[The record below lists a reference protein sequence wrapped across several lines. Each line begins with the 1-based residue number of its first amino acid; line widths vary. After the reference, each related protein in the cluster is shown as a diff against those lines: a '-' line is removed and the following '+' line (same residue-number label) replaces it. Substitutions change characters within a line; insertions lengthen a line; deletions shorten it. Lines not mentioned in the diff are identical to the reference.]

1 MKGIPFLKKDIGKI
15 SAIIDSI
22 DMLSDN
28 SYTWITSLADNK
40 SWCTEKTRDLF
51 RLTDQVI
58 SDFEHLLLEYVYPD
72 DVQEYLEE
80 IENRLNGIHLDWGLC
95 IRMRIN
101 DDQYAM
107 FSFHAGI
114 LYDEKDM
121 PEYMVMVIR
130 NENVFRQFDALTDL
144 YSEARYV
151 EDLKNMIAQENPFAI
166 LQIHV
171 KGFSTFNLVY
181 GRDFSNEL
189 LQAIALRF
197 IYMMDLDK
205 AVYHLDGECFVF
217 ILKKAGRKE
226 LLNFEKQVRDTLD
239 AGIMA
244 DGKLHPLKMAAGAIL
259 LENYH
264 GDLSSICGQVTYALN
279 HSLQKHQDQ
288 LVIFNDEVQ
297 TSKGADLTLMKVIHQ
312 SVHNNCKGFYLLYQ
326 PIVNSNTGDIVGAE
340 ALVRWSHESYGT
352 IPPGMFIDWLETDPS
367 MYHLGNFVLRTA
379 LIETKELL
387 ERKPDFFVNVN
398 ISVRQLERPEFHQ
411 KVSDILDET
420 AFPADHLCMELTER
434 CKDFPMDFLDQEV
447 RFFQSCGIRVAMDD
461 FGTGSA
467 SSNLVMS
474 IPMDEIKIDM
484 SFIRDIISNPKNQ
497 AMVRS
502 ILDFA
507 EKSHMA
513 TCLEG
518 VETEELQDY
527 LRAYN
532 ATWFQGYYYSR
543 PISIEELKKM
553 LG

>member
-101 DDQYAM
+101 DEQYAM

-312 SVHNNCKGFYLLYQ
+312 SVHNNCDGFYLLYQ
-326 PIVNSNTGDIVGAE
+326 PIVNSTTGDIVGAE
-340 ALVRWSHESYGT
+340 ALVRWSHEAYGT

-398 ISVRQLERPEFHQ
+398 ISIRQLERPEFHQ
-411 KVSDILDET
+411 KVLDILDET
-420 AFPADHLCMELTER
+420 DFPADHLCMELTER

-502 ILDFA
+502 ILGFA

-532 ATWFQGYYYSR
+532 ATWFQGYYYSK
-543 PISIEELKKM
+543 PIPIEELKKM

>member
-101 DDQYAM
+101 DEQYAM

-181 GRDFSNEL
+181 GRDFSMNCFRQSL
-189 LQAIALRF
+189 CAL
-197 IYMMDLDK
+197 
-205 AVYHLDGECFVF
+205 
-217 ILKKAGRKE
+217 
-226 LLNFEKQVRDTLD
+226 
-239 AGIMA
+239 
-244 DGKLHPLKMAAGAIL
+244 
-259 LENYH
+259 
-264 GDLSSICGQVTYALN
+264 SI
-279 HSLQKHQDQ
+279 
-288 LVIFNDEVQ
+288 
-297 TSKGADLTLMKVIHQ
+297 
-312 SVHNNCKGFYLLYQ
+312 
-326 PIVNSNTGDIVGAE
+326 
-340 ALVRWSHESYGT
+340 
-352 IPPGMFIDWLETDPS
+352 
-367 MYHLGNFVLRTA
+367 
-379 LIETKELL
+379 
-387 ERKPDFFVNVN
+387 
-398 ISVRQLERPEFHQ
+398 
-411 KVSDILDET
+411 
-420 AFPADHLCMELTER
+420 
-434 CKDFPMDFLDQEV
+434 
-447 RFFQSCGIRVAMDD
+447 
-461 FGTGSA
+461 
-467 SSNLVMS
+467 
-474 IPMDEIKIDM
+474 
-484 SFIRDIISNPKNQ
+484 
-497 AMVRS
+497 
-502 ILDFA
+502 
-507 EKSHMA
+507 
-513 TCLEG
+513 
-518 VETEELQDY
+518 
-527 LRAYN
+527 
-532 ATWFQGYYYSR
+532 
-543 PISIEELKKM
+543 
-553 LG
+553 

>member
-312 SVHNNCKGFYLLYQ
+312 SVHNNCDGFYLLYQ
-326 PIVNSNTGDIVGAE
+326 PIVNSTTGDIVGAE
-340 ALVRWSHESYGT
+340 ALVRWSHVSYGT

-398 ISVRQLERPEFHQ
+398 ISIRQLERPEFHQ
-411 KVSDILDET
+411 KVLDILDET
-420 AFPADHLCMELTER
+420 DFPADHLCMELTER

-467 SSNLVMS
+467 SSNLV
-474 IPMDEIKIDM
+474 
-484 SFIRDIISNPKNQ
+484 
-497 AMVRS
+497 
-502 ILDFA
+502 
-507 EKSHMA
+507 KSRH
-513 TCLEG
+513 EHSHG
-518 VETEELQDY
+518 
-527 LRAYN
+527 
-532 ATWFQGYYYSR
+532 
-543 PISIEELKKM
+543 
-553 LG
+553 

>member
-1 MKGIPFLKKDIGKI
+1 
-15 SAIIDSI
+15 
-22 DMLSDN
+22 
-28 SYTWITSLADNK
+28 
-40 SWCTEKTRDLF
+40 
-51 RLTDQVI
+51 
-58 SDFEHLLLEYVYPD
+58 
-72 DVQEYLEE
+72 
-80 IENRLNGIHLDWGLC
+80 
-95 IRMRIN
+95 MRIN

-205 AVYHLDGECFVF
+205 AVYHLGGECFVF

-312 SVHNNCKGFYLLYQ
+312 SVHNNCDGFYLLYQ
-326 PIVNSNTGDIVGAE
+326 PIVNSTTGDIVGAE
-340 ALVRWSHESYGT
+340 ALVRWSHVSYGT

-398 ISVRQLERPEFHQ
+398 ISIRQLERPEFHQ
-411 KVSDILDET
+411 KVLDILDET
-420 AFPADHLCMELTER
+420 DFPADHLCMELTER